1 MKRRER
7 DNSQTGSSTPPITLL
22 ERFHNRS
29 ARVAV
34 VGLGYVG
41 LPLAVSLAAAGYDV
55 AGVDLDST
63 RVDAVTRGRSYIADV
78 ADEALLAQ
86 ASRLRASS
94 DYAILG
100 ECDAVSI
107 CLPTPLDKAGAPD
120 ISHILASGQE
130 IARHLHPGLTV
141 VLEST
146 SYPGTTTELLLPLLE
161 AAAQPRGWRVGEE
174 FFVAFSPERVDPG
187 RADWTIETTPKIIAG
202 VTENCLAA
210 AQAYYA
216 PVFDTLVPVS
226 SPSAAEMAKLFE
238 NTFRFV
244 NITLVN
250 ELLMMCD
257 KLGLDTREVLDAAA
271 TKPFGFTRFTP
282 GPGIGGPCIPVD
294 PHYLAWKM
302 RSVNDNARL
311 IEAAGQINA
320 EMPRY
325 WVRKVQDALNAAGK
339 AINGSRVL
347 VLGAAYKPDIADA
360 RESPAIEILRLL
372 LQKGADARYHDPY
385 ISSLVDEGVPLTAV
399 ADLDREVQKAACVVI
414 ATAHRAYDRAAI
426 AHDAALLVDTRFS
439 SSR

>member
-55 AGVDLDST
+55 VGVDLDST

-120 ISHILASGQE
+120 TSHILASGQE

-161 AAAQPRGWRVGEE
+161 AAAQPRGWRVGKE

-216 PVFDTLVPVS
+216 PAFDTLVPVS

-244 NITLVN
+244 NITLAN